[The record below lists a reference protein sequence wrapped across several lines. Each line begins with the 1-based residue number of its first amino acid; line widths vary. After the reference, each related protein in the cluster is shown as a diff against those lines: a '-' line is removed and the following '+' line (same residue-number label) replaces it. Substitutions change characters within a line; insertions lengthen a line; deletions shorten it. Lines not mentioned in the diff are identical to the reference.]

1 MLHLVFALV
10 LGWTGTAAEPKA
22 KPSDKDANCR
32 LAAKITFDGID
43 GAPLSDATGYLC
55 ERVDVPVAFDQK
67 AFGDHIQAAF
77 VSLKAGQNIA
87 VAAAL
92 QQVLDQA
99 EATYVIR
106 DGKLV
111 VAPKPKQRR
120 P

>member
-1 MLHLVFALV
+1 MLHLVLALV

-22 KPSDKDANCR
+22 KLSDKDVQCR
-32 LAAKITFDGID
+32 LAEKITFDGSD
-43 GAPLSDATGYLC
+43 GGPLSDITAYMC
-55 ERVDVPVAFDQK
+55 ERVDIPLAFDQE

-77 VSLKAGQNIA
+77 VRLKARKHIA

-92 QQVLDQA
+92 PQVLDQA

-106 DGKLV
+106 DGKV
-111 VAPKPKQRR
+111 VVVPKPKQKK